1 MTNLISLPLIV
12 AFVGFSLCFRIL
24 RANSNKTIPA
34 MKRLILL
41 LSLLWITLT
50 GISAEVPLPSITE
63 AANAFMQMRLQGSSL
78 EKTDTLFNG
87 QKETVGYLFR
97 YSPSGFLI
105 VSSSADVNPVY
116 AYSVEG
122 NVKLSADE
130 EKVMKG
136 IMSADLDY
144 RVKASAYNTSYNAAG
159 NSKDWSDFLAGVSH
173 IGLGQNR
180 LFEQW
185 PPQGSTP
192 TGGWIVTNYTQS
204 APYNIM
210 CPLDLNAGSR
220 SVAGCPAI
228 AMAQIINYHREINHT
243 RFDSTDDYYHNFG
256 SGNSYWIDDDH
267 LEHDFPSFDTLN
279 LWLDTLEETF
289 AVNGTLSNSE
299 KAALSFACGVAAHQV
314 YSKSVSGTFG
324 MEQAAMAFQRFGFDE
339 SRLVYPKDT
348 TLNTLIADN
357 VKKALPVHLG
367 LLSSTGSGG
376 HNVVVDGYNTDEF
389 YHFNFGWGGSANGWY
404 TLPPQQ
410 IPYSLTVIES
420 ALLDI
425 KSSLYTFVP
434 RTANTDLK
442 VLVYPNPMNDFL
454 VVEGIYGKTTFTI
467 LNPRGEV
474 VFTSL
479 LTGSNPKINNVKLH
493 PGCYIYRI
501 TDEMG
506 NVSSGKL
513 ISK

>member
-1 MTNLISLPLIV
+1 MKRLLLLISL
-12 AFVGFSLCFRIL
+12 FCFSL
-24 RANSNKTIPA
+24 N
-34 MKRLILL
+34 
-41 LSLLWITLT
+41 
-50 GISAEVPLPSITE
+50 GICREVPLPSIT
-63 AANAFMQMRLQGSSL
+63 AAADAFMHLRLQGSSL
-78 EKTDTLFNG
+78 VKTDTLFNG
-87 QKETVGYLFR
+87 QKEPVGYLFR

-105 VSSSADVNPVY
+105 VSSSADINPVY

-122 NVKLSADE
+122 NVNLSADE

-136 IMSADLDY
+136 IISADLDY
-144 RVKASAYNTSYNAAG
+144 RVKASGFKTTFNVARI
-159 NSKDWSDFLAGVSH
+159 SKAWSDFLAGVSMT
-173 IGLGQNR
+173 GPGQNR

-204 APYNIM
+204 APYNAM

-228 AMAQIINYHREINHT
+228 AMAQILYYHREINHT

-256 SGNSYWIDDDH
+256 SGNSYWIDDDY

-289 AVNGTLSNSE
+289 AVNGILSNSE
-299 KAALSFACGVAAHQV
+299 KAALSFACGVAARQV

-339 SRLVYPKDT
+339 SRLIYPDDT
-348 TLNTLIADN
+348 TLNDLIAEN
-357 VKKALPVHLG
+357 VRKALPVHLG

-425 KSSLYTFVP
+425 KSSLYTSVP
-434 RTANTDLK
+434 GTNNRALK
-442 VLVYPNPMNDFL
+442 VLVYPNPMTDFL
-454 VVEGIYGKTTFTI
+454 VVEGICGKMTFTI
-467 LNPRGEV
+467 LNTLGEV

-479 LTGSNPKINNVKLH
+479 MTGSNPAINNLKLH

-501 TDEMG
+501 ADEKG

-513 ISK
+513 IRKN